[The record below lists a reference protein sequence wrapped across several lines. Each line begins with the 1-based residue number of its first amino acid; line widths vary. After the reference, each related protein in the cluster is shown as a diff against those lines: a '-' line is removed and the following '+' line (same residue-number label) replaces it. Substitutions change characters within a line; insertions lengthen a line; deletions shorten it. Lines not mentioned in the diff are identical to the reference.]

1 MGVAAGERGREPT
14 SERVPSRRSPVGC
27 AAVLVAALGIVLGA
41 GLWLGKRDEE
51 SLTRCQRYARTVV
64 RALDHCYSGKTR
76 EHRHHIGECER
87 SIDPPEA
94 CLERIQV
101 LPCEELER
109 GPAAAAAGV
118 CLRQPARTGARQP
131 AGPQ

>member
-1 MGVAAGERGREPT
+1 VAIGDRDRESKPERA
-14 SERVPSRRSPVGC
+14 PSRRSPVGC
-27 AAVLVAALGIVLGA
+27 AVVVVAAAGIVLGA

-51 SLTRCQRYARTVV
+51 SLTRCQRYARTIV

-76 EHRHHIGECER
+76 EHRHHIEECDR
-87 SIDPPEA
+87 SIDPSEA
-94 CLERIQV
+94 CLERIQD

-109 GPAAAAAGV
+109 GPAVAAAGV

-131 AGPQ
+131 ADPK